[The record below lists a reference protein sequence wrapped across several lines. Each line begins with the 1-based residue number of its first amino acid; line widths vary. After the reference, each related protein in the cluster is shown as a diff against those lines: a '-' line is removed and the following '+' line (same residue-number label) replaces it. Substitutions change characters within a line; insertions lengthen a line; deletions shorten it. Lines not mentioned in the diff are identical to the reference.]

1 MYGTARLGIYFSF
14 QDYFKNKNDGGNL
27 TAGQKIFSSICAGGL
42 GSFIG
47 NPCDLALVRMQTD
60 AILPEAERR
69 NYKHAG
75 DALKRIVSEEGVTSL
90 WKGSLPTVCRAVSL
104 NVGMLV
110 SFDESKER
118 LEKIWGPCFKST
130 FVATLISG
138 VFTSTMSLPFDNVK
152 TKLQRMSKNAAG
164 EYPYTG
170 FFDCFRKSVANESIA
185 GLWAGLPTYYFRVAP
200 HAMITLLVSE
210 KLKSAFK

>member
-1 MYGTARLGIYFSF
+1 M
-14 QDYFKNKNDGGNL
+14 
-27 TAGQKIFSSICAGGL
+27 AGGL

-60 AILPEAERR
+60 SMSPPEQRR

-75 DALKRIVSEEGVTSL
+75 DALSRIVSEEGVTAL

-118 LEKIWGPCFKST
+118 LEKIWGPSFKTT

-152 TKLQRMSKNAAG
+152 TKLQRMSKGANG
-164 EYPYTG
+164 EYPYSG
-170 FFDCFRKSVANESIA
+170 FFDCFKKSIANESIV
-185 GLWAGLPTYYFRVAP
+185 GLWAGLPTYYVRVAP

-210 KLKSAFK
+210 KLKQVFK